1 MKARTICIKK
11 RNTKRETHR
20 KKNKKMLNYNNKKV
34 YSRKRKTYAA
44 MMITTMYMI

>member
-20 KKNKKMLNYNNKKV
+20 KKNKKIVKLQQQQKCIQEKEKPMLQ
-34 YSRKRKTYAA
+34 
-44 MMITTMYMI
+44 